1 MRIGVFC
8 PNWVGDAVMALPF
21 LTACR
26 QENPVATILVICKSW
41 VAPIFENHAS
51 VDGIVSF
58 QRKDLNGYRSTR
70 NSGQSLKSL
79 DLDYFYLLSDSFRSA
94 YLGKKSESKHR
105 IGYPGQGRSGYLT
118 QIISRPKIK
127 MHRTEQYLNLLNGDH
142 IELNLKTCGIQ
153 FLEEEISWA
162 RMELDQIGLSNPIAL
177 FPFSVASS
185 RSVPQLKILEIIEKT
200 TESIV
205 IFGGKGDQEKAE
217 ILVNVSRKKNMVTV
231 AGHYNLRE
239 SMALISMC
247 NGALAADSGLGH
259 ISANLG
265 IPTVSLFGSGDSD
278 STGPIGLKTRIINE
292 NVHCSPCLK
301 NKCHNRSEPLLCLNE
316 IRPDLPW
323 KVLSELLV

>member
-94 YLGKKSESKHR
+94 YLAKESESKHR

-118 QIISRPKIK
+118 QIIPSPKIK
-127 MHRTEQYLNLLNGDH
+127 MHQTEQYLNLLNGDH
-142 IELNLKTCGIQ
+142 IELNLKQCGIQ
-153 FLEEEISWA
+153 LLEEEISWA
-162 RMELDQIGLSNPIAL
+162 RMELHQIGLSNPIAL

-185 RSVPQLKILEIIEKT
+185 RSVPQLKILEIIESKYKVKKLEENYEGEVAKRYVLEDYL
-200 TESIV
+200 TE
-205 IFGGKGDQEKAE
+205 FGFISSVSQPFCSTCTRARITMDGKLVTCLFANSGIDLRKPIREGCTSEELDQIIK
-217 ILVNVSRKKNMVTV
+217 NVWLKRKDK
-231 AGHYNLRE
+231 Y
-239 SMALISMC
+239 S
-247 NGALAADSGLGH
+247 
-259 ISANLG
+259 
-265 IPTVSLFGSGDSD
+265 
-278 STGPIGLKTRIINE
+278 
-292 NVHCSPCLK
+292 
-301 NKCHNRSEPLLCLNE
+301 E
-316 IRPDLPW
+316 IRH
-323 KVLSELLV
+323 ELTNSNYKKIEMFQIGG